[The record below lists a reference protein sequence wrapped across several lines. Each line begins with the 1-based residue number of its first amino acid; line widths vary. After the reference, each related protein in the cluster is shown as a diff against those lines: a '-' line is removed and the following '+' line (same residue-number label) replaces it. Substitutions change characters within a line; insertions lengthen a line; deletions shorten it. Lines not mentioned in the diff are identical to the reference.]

1 MQLWN
6 LVLEFQFGRVLGSAH
21 ERLER
26 EMMQAG
32 QQAHQTLQHLFEL
45 LFALGVRW

>member
-26 EMMQAG
+26 EMTM
-32 QQAHQTLQHLFEL
+32 
-45 LFALGVRW
+45 